1 MQCSTSKISFKI
13 SLLKGEKCIKCC
25 ICGKE
30 IEKSQFLGVVLC
42 SSECFHKKFW
52 NDIVNEKDI
61 YTPYDR
67 WILAF
72 SVNDLTYKKN
82 TLDYNISN
90 HYIEIEDDFYVISQK
105 CTNQVQAKKTAD
117 LRLSFR
123 QISTFRQLDKI
134 IKFGFISFCKEG
146 LL

>member
-52 NDIVNEKDI
+52 NDIVNEKDEHLIINGECYYNETIPDGI
-61 YTPYDR
+61 YKGFGGRGFKIKKFDGTIIQTSNLWHQGTVPEEYKDLLPNNAE
-67 WILAF
+67 WI
-72 SVNDLTYKKN
+72 
-82 TLDYNISN
+82 
-90 HYIEIEDDFYVISQK
+90 
-105 CTNQVQAKKTAD
+105 
-117 LRLSFR
+117 
-123 QISTFRQLDKI
+123 
-134 IKFGFISFCKEG
+134 KERK
-146 LL
+146 